1 MKTKK
6 SKTNDA
12 ANRALIR
19 ALDKQNPIFHAILR
33 ERVLH
38 IAEMTE
44 QSISENPDAWAG
56 ALIHKNTYLEFCRIV
71 KKHLEFT
78 EA

>member
-1 MKTKK
+1 MSTKK

-19 ALDKQNPIFHAILR
+19 EFDKLNPVFHAILR
-33 ERVLH
+33 ERILH

-44 QSISENPDAWAG
+44 QSISENPEAWAG
-56 ALIHKNTYLEFCRIV
+56 GLIHKNTYLSFCSIV
-71 KKHLEFT
+71 KKHLGFT
-78 EA
+78 DL